1 MTWYPAA
8 TVRRYRLDGGAMV
21 GGPSRIVLHTT
32 ETAGVPRYGDP
43 AGANSAPHFTVTPD
57 GSVLQHHPISRA
69 ARALRNVA
77 GGVQT
82 NRQGLHNV
90 QVEIVGWAK
99 NGSNLPAPQAAAL
112 RRLVAW
118 ARAETGADA
127 RFRPISRGGNCYGAT
142 SPCRMSA
149 REWVSFDGVCGHQ
162 EVPENTHWD
171 PGAFDFAT
179 ALTDPHEET
188 AMQRGDRG
196 NAVRK
201 IQLALKAW
209 NPDALPNAG
218 ADGDFGAETEEWVR
232 RYQGAADLEPTG
244 RVDGLTA
251 AFLLEYVADVVAS
264 AIAAADRPAGAHEHP
279 QYAQQRHSHLITGNI
294 GPATDT
300 AES

>member
-1 MTWYPAA
+1 MVDWYPAA
-8 TVRRYRLDGGAMV
+8 QVRRYRLDGGAMT
-21 GGPSRIVLHTT
+21 GGPPRIVLHTT

-69 ARALRNVA
+69 ARALRNVS

-82 NRQGLHNV
+82 NRQGLHCV

-99 NGSNLPAPQAAAL
+99 NGSNLPAAQAAAL

-127 RFRPISRGGNCYGAT
+127 RFRSISRGGHCYGVT
-142 SPCRMSA
+142 SPCRMTV
-149 REWVSFDGVCGHQ
+149 REWIELDGVCGHQ
-162 EVPENTHWD
+162 EVPENAHWD
-171 PGAFDFAT
+171 PGAFDVAT
-179 ALTDPHEET
+179 VLTDHHEEET

-209 NPDALPNAG
+209 NPDAIPSAG

-232 RYQGAADLEPTG
+232 RYQTAAQLEPTG
-244 RVDGLTA
+244 RVDGVTA
-251 AFLLEYVADVVAS
+251 AFLLEYVADAVKT
-264 AIAAADRPAGAHEHP
+264 AIALADTDRAVPPHDHPTHALRGHRHDVTGTAAPE
-279 QYAQQRHSHLITGNI
+279 T
-294 GPATDT
+294 
-300 AES
+300 